1 MRASFDVNDETHFN
15 NLWVLSEDTY
25 ENSMRMEF
33 WMIKHVVWTY
43 RTNMIDHCVLN
54 NKRKDYL
61 YLYVVAEF
69 FIKISFSHL
78 YTRMLKHEISSS
90 IRWLD
95 FILFEHIFCIVLM
108 YNKRI
113 RYKFFKKKLRTPSP
127 IHNEGLCDEPSP
139 TGSIAEGVTHA
150 LVQCC
155 TTSCVQIMK

>member
-1 MRASFDVNDETHFN
+1 MRQWPKVRMVNNWIEILVDLCLDEDLVRRTQVRASFDVNDENHFN

-69 FIKISFSHL
+69 LIRKTFSHL
-78 YTRMLKHEISSS
+78 YTRMLKLKWAAASGD
-90 IRWLD
+90 L
-95 FILFEHIFCIVLM
+95 ILFFLNIF
-108 YNKRI
+108 
-113 RYKFFKKKLRTPSP
+113 F
-127 IHNEGLCDEPSP
+127 
-139 TGSIAEGVTHA
+139 A
-150 LVQCC
+150 LFWC
-155 TTSCVQIMK
+155 TTKG